1 MLIFSNN
8 LRTSVLSIFLFLT
21 GSALVFLSRL
31 PRGQIADE
39 WYPLLS
45 TSHSRVEVGNVRLK
59 TKFMVRCSG
68 FCYTLVCIMATPHD
82 TTPPDKTARHG
93 TTQQQRQQH
102 NTTQHS
108 ATQRNTKDNA
118 RPHNATQNPMQHNA
132 VQHKTQHNT
141 AQQVKAAN
149 FNTTY
154 NSITAQHSTK
164 APQYVT
170 LKLI

>member
-1 MLIFSNN
+1 MHWFFWADSPGVKLQTSGTHSSPRLILEWKLGMSVWRLN
-8 LRTSVLSIFLFLT
+8 LWWGVRVFVIHW
-21 GSALVFLSRL
+21 SALWQHHTILHH
-31 PRGQIADE
+31 QI
-39 WYPLLS
+39 
-45 TSHSRVEVGNVRLK
+45 R
-59 TKFMVRCSG
+59 
-68 FCYTLVCIMATPHD
+68 
-82 TTPPDKTARHG
+82 RHG